1 MPKMPPRQHVP
12 LRSQGQDS
20 EGSAS
25 RSRTTSSPPGSGI
38 SHPAQ
43 SARSLGQPL
52 VSRRTLLI
60 GGGVTALVVAGG
72 AALALR
78 DDGSTTPAPTPAPPA
93 VAQVATPPPATAEVV
108 PASAATPTVAPAP
121 TTPPLTA
128 DGALVESTV
137 GSLSDAI
144 ANGTFT
150 IVQLVQAALDRIAVM
165 DSAGVSLHAVIEV
178 NPDAIAIA
186 QGLDDELNA
195 GTSRGPL
202 HGIPVLV
209 KDIFASA
216 DGMKTTAGALALAQ
230 NTVVEDSFVVQRL
243 REAGAV
249 VLGKTNMSEWSG
261 FRSSGLGSG
270 WSGRGGQSV
279 NPYML
284 DKSPWGSSS
293 GSAISVAASYVPLA
307 IGAETDGSIICPAA
321 GCGVVGMKPTVG
333 LVSRRGVIPIGF
345 SQDSPGPIGRNVR
358 DVAVLLSAIAG
369 YDDQDPSSNEFAE
382 SAPASGFNPS
392 PIQQPGGI
400 DYTTVLGD
408 GGVHGFRVGIARG
421 LFGWDTAADD
431 MMDQAISVLGKAGV
445 EFVDDVYF
453 ETDFDVEME
462 YIVLMTEF
470 KDGTQRFFDR
480 FNPDGPI
487 NSLADVIAFN
497 EENPDTEL
505 NFGDQ
510 VVLERTLDIGPI
522 DDPSYLDARTSMHTA
537 ARENGM
543 DATMDAA
550 KVDVLI
556 APTAPVPTEISS
568 YGDAGFV
575 GSSAT
580 PSAMSGYPAISIPIG
595 LVNGLPVGMN
605 IFGRAFGEKTLLQIA
620 YAFEQILRARTPPA
634 YIPGDPSDD
643 PPPPDPVTE
652 EIPAD
657 NSQSSDPVDNSQS
670 SDPAIDP
677 GNQNDPASDPS
688 QDPPGSDV
696 LDGEL

>member
-1 MPKMPPRQHVP
+1 MSNTPPPQQIP
-12 LRSQGQDS
+12 LRSQGKDVG
-20 EGSAS
+20 GSAS
-25 RSRTTSSPPGSGI
+25 HASS
-38 SHPAQ
+38 SHPGPDVSRSAQ
-43 SARSLGQPL
+43 SSGSLGQSL
-52 VSRRTLLI
+52 VSRRALMI
-60 GGGVTALVVAGG
+60 GGVTAFAVAGG
-72 AALALR
+72 SVLALR
-78 DDGSTTPAPTPAPPA
+78 NDGSG
-93 VAQVATPPPATAEVV
+93 TPPPAPGPSVVAEVATPSSPINTGVPTPAAIATAV
-108 PASAATPTVAPAP
+108 PAPITL
-121 TTPPLTA
+121 PLTA
-128 DGALVESTV
+128 EGTLLESTV
-137 GSLSDAI
+137 GILGDAI

-150 IVQLVQAALDRIAVM
+150 IVQLVQAALDRIAAM
-165 DSAGVSLHAVIEV
+165 DDAGVSLHAVIEV

-186 QGLDDELNA
+186 QGLDDELKA
-195 GTSRGPL
+195 GNSRGRL

-243 REAGAV
+243 RDSGAI

-270 WSGRGGQSV
+270 WSGRGGQAI

-345 SQDSPGPIGRNVR
+345 SQDSPGPLGRNVR
-358 DVAVLLSAIAG
+358 DVAILLSAIAG
-369 YDDQDPSSNEFAE
+369 YDDQDPSANEFAA
-382 SAPASGFNPS
+382 SAPASKYDPS
-392 PIQQPGGI
+392 PIQQPGGF
-400 DYTTVLGD
+400 DYTSVLEGSIK
-408 GGVHGFRVGIARG
+408 GFRVGIARG
-421 LFGWDTAADD
+421 LFGWDADAD
-431 MMDQAISVLGKAGV
+431 NMMEQAISVLGNAGV
-445 EFVDDVYF
+445 QFIDDLYF
-453 ETDFDVEME
+453 ETDFDVELE
-462 YIVLMTEF
+462 YVVLITEF

-480 FNPDGPI
+480 FMPDGPVS
-487 NSLADVIAFN
+487 SLSDVMAFN
-497 EENPDTEL
+497 EANPDVEMG
-505 NFGDQ
+505 FGDQ
-510 VVLERTLDIGPI
+510 VVLERTLDVGPI
-522 DDPSYLDARTSMHTA
+522 DDPSYEDARTAMHVA
-537 ARENGM
+537 ARENGI
-543 DATMDAA
+543 DATMDGA

-556 APTAPVPTEISS
+556 APTAPVPSEISS

-605 IFGRAFGEKTLLQIA
+605 IFGRAFSEKTLLQIA
-620 YAFEQILRARTPPA
+620 YGFEQILQARTPPT

-643 PPPPDPVTE
+643 PTPPDPATE
-652 EIPAD
+652 DIPVD
-657 NSQSSDPVDNSQS
+657 DSQPSDSSDVPANPDDPS
-670 SDPAIDP
+670 SDPA
-677 GNQNDPASDPS
+677 

-696 LDGEL
+696 LDGQL